1 MQLRKERRTM
11 LRQFFP
17 LLVAIALQQI
27 LALTVN
33 LVDNFMLGRYSET
46 AMSGAALVNQ
56 VQFIVQQLSAGI
68 GVGVSV
74 LGAQYWGK
82 GQTEPIKRI
91 IGVGLKFGLA
101 AGLIFTVVT
110 RLFPAQV
117 IGLFTDDPVVL
128 SEAVRYLRIMCWT
141 YILFAASSLLVC
153 SLQSVQTAFIGMI
166 MSAMT
171 IVINMAL
178 NYTFIFGNF
187 GAPELGVQGA
197 AVATLTSRSV
207 ELITILVYILCI
219 DRKLKTRVKDLLRF
233 DVSYLGDYV
242 RVSLPVMLSG
252 LMWGVAQA
260 AQTAIL
266 GHISAETIAANAIAS
281 VCRIRHV
288 FRQRR
293 FGDDRENDRR
303 RTDGSREAVY
313 QDISGDL
320 PDPRLVYGPADL
332 HTEGRGR
339 QFLSHFR
346 GDAVTCP
353 VFPYRAGR
361 DHRGKRLRVSGR
373 GRDHRRRRRSE
384 IPGHRRQ
391 PVHVA
396 VYHPAGVSLRLCIPI
411 PASRDVHGAEERSD
425 MEMHSQR
432 HPVQPVQM
440 GERPDAMSEK
450 RKNRGFPRFFS
461 V

>member
-1 MQLRKERRTM
+1 MQLRNERKAM

-82 GQTEPIKRI
+82 GQTEPIRRI

-128 SEAVRYLRIMCWT
+128 AEAVRYLRIMCWT
-141 YILFAASSLLVC
+141 YILFATSSLLVC

-187 GAPELGVQGA
+187 GAPEMGIRGA
-197 AVATLTSRSV
+197 AVATFTSRSV
-207 ELITILVYILCI
+207 ELITILVYILCV
-219 DRKLKTRVKDLLRF
+219 DRKLKTKVKDLLRF

-281 VCRIRHV
+281 VIFQLFAAFGMSSANAASVMIGKTIGEGRMDLVRPFTRTFQLLFILLGLCTGVLIFALKGVIVSFYHISEETRSLALSFLTVLAVTTVGSVYEYPVEGGIIAGGGDPKYQAIVDNLFMWLYTIPLAYLCAFV
-288 FRQRR
+288 FR
-293 FGDDRENDRR
+293 FPP
-303 RTDGSREAVY
+303 V
-313 QDISGDL
+313 
-320 PDPRLVYGPADL
+320 
-332 HTEGRGR
+332 
-339 QFLSHFR
+339 
-346 GDAVTCP
+346 VT
-353 VFPYRAGR
+353 FMALKS
-361 DHRGKRLRVSGR
+361 DQIWK
-373 GRDHRRRRRSE
+373 
-384 IPGHRRQ
+384 
-391 PVHVA
+391 
-396 VYHPAGVSLRLCIPI
+396 CIPNAI
-411 PASRDVHGAEERSD
+411 RCNRYKWVRDLTR
-425 MEMHSQR
+425 
-432 HPVQPVQM
+432 
-440 GERPDAMSEK
+440 
-450 RKNRGFPRFFS
+450 
-461 V
+461 

>member
-1 MQLRKERRTM
+1 MQLKNERRAM
-11 LRQFFP
+11 LREFFP

-128 SEAVRYLRIMCWT
+128 AEAVRYLRIMCWT

-153 SLQSVQTAFIGMI
+153 SLQSVQTAFIGMV

-171 IVINMAL
+171 IVINMIL

-187 GAPELGVQGA
+187 GAPEMGVQGA

-266 GHISAETIAANAIAS
+266 GHISA
-281 VCRIRHV
+281 
-288 FRQRR
+288 
-293 FGDDRENDRR
+293 
-303 RTDGSREAVY
+303 
-313 QDISGDL
+313 
-320 PDPRLVYGPADL
+320 
-332 HTEGRGR
+332 
-339 QFLSHFR
+339 
-346 GDAVTCP
+346 
-353 VFPYRAGR
+353 
-361 DHRGKRLRVSGR
+361 
-373 GRDHRRRRRSE
+373 
-384 IPGHRRQ
+384 
-391 PVHVA
+391 
-396 VYHPAGVSLRLCIPI
+396 
-411 PASRDVHGAEERSD
+411 
-425 MEMHSQR
+425 
-432 HPVQPVQM
+432 
-440 GERPDAMSEK
+440 
-450 RKNRGFPRFFS
+450 
-461 V
+461 